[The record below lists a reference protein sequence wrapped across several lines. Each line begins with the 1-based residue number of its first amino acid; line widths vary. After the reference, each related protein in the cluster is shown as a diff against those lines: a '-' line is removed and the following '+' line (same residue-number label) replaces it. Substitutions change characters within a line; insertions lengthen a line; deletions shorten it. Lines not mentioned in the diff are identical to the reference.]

1 MVRSLLKMHEQPD
14 SNAQSSLKAK
24 SKPKP
29 KAHVRALRW
38 LGRRDYS
45 ALELKTRLETEGYS
59 SEEIAQAMEWLQSS
73 QWQSDER
80 FAASLARRR
89 SGAYGS
95 RLIKAELQQHQVKSD
110 AISDALESLEQ
121 GDAQRAYAWLEK
133 RSRGNPLTPENKAKW
148 FRALLARGFRSDDIK
163 DAFGLLAQQMD
174 EGPDF
179 SVDDV

>member
-1 MVRSLLKMHEQPD
+1 MRELPEHPTGEGGADPF
-14 SNAQSSLKAK
+14 AAPATRFK

-45 ALELKTRLETEGYS
+45 ALELRTRLQAEEYS
-59 SEEIAQAMEWLQSS
+59 DEEIAQALDWLQQS

-95 RLIKAELQQHQVKSD
+95 RLIKAELQQHQVQAQ
-110 AISDALESLEQ
+110 AISEALDGLDQS
-121 GDAQRAYAWLEK
+121 DVDRAMVWLEK
-133 RSRGNPLTPENKAKW
+133 RSRGTTLSPENKAKW

-163 DAFGLLAQQMD
+163 SAFTQLAKKIND
-174 EGPDF
+174 CG
-179 SVDDV
+179 